1 MMNARRALLGIAGL
15 VACGMVTAACSVATP
30 DTSQAALH
38 FSGGPFSSQ
47 AFLDCIKPGTR
58 EVDGA
63 NDYHY
68 YYPAGQRTFDFTG
81 GPNSDSPALL
91 VSTRNANGTTTDM
104 TVRGVL
110 TFSLNT
116 NCQKWIDDKGKE
128 WAGGPLHAFH
138 DTIGRAKNAYA
149 TDGGDPQPEAWG
161 ALIRLYLGG
170 AAETAL
176 DTQGLGFQPE
186 ELVNDASKR
195 IALQQRA
202 MDALPA
208 LIEAQAGGPF
218 FQVHNLQIQS
228 VALPQELRTAQDAV
242 QAARLRE
249 QAAIVDTNAAKNYP
263 GGLPAYDAHQL
274 NAAIVKA
281 LTEGRGIPVP
291 FGTSVI
297 VPGGDGR

>member
-1 MMNARRALLGIAGL
+1 MNARKTLLTLAGL
-15 VACGMVTAACSVATP
+15 VACGMVTAACAVATP

-47 AFLDCIKPGTR
+47 SFLDCIKPGTR

-63 NDYHY
+63 GDYHY
-68 YYPAGQRTFDFTG
+68 YYPNGQRTFDFTG

-91 VSTRNANGTTTDM
+91 VSTRNAGGTTTDM

-116 NCQKWIDDKGKE
+116 DCKKWRDSKGKE
-128 WAGGPLHAFH
+128 WEGGVLHAFH

-149 TDGGDPQPEAWG
+149 SDGGDPQPEAWT
-161 ALIRLYLGG
+161 ALVRLYMGG
-170 AAETAL
+170 VAETAL
-176 DTQGLGFQPE
+176 DTQGLGFQPQ

-195 IALQQRA
+195 LDLQQRA
-202 MDALPA
+202 MTALPA

-218 FQVHNLQIQS
+218 FTVHNLQIQS

-242 QAARLRE
+242 QAAQLRE
-249 QAAIVDTNAAKNYP
+249 QAATVDSNAARNYP

-297 VPGGDGR
+297 LPSGGQR